1 MEEQILK
8 LYIDE
13 QLSMSKIASV
23 LGISSARV
31 KRVLVKNNTEI
42 RSNNYY
48 KSKEID
54 VDFFAKIDSEEK
66 AYVLGFMYADGYI
79 SGKYFGFK
87 QSAKD
92 KEILEKIRI
101 ALKSKHKIGEYI
113 NKNGYGQGKAYC
125 SLIISNE
132 KMVSDLQSLGVVFNK
147 SKILQFPNQEQVPSH
162 LLRHFIRGYFD
173 GDGSIYKVTQG
184 NTYVVSFTGT
194 QDFLTGILTF
204 FRDNGVNTTSQVYK
218 YNDKD
223 IYDYKIGGRNNVKI
237 IRDILYNNASIF
249 MDRKKAL
256 FDEV

>member
-8 LYIDE
+8 LYTKE

-23 LGISSARV
+23 LGVSSARV
-31 KRVLVKNNTEI
+31 KRVLVKNNIEI

-48 KSKEID
+48 KTKEID
-54 VDFFAKIDSEEK
+54 IDFFVKIDSEEK

-92 KEILEKIRI
+92 REILEKIRV

-113 NKNGYGQGKAYC
+113 NNNGYGQGKAYC
-125 SLIISNE
+125 SLAISNE
-132 KMVSDLQSLGVVFNK
+132 KMVSDLQNLGVVFNK

-162 LLRHFIRGYFD
+162 LLRHFVRGYFD
-173 GDGSIYKVTQG
+173 GDGSIYKVAQG
-184 NTYVVSFTGT
+184 DTYGVSFIGT
-194 QDFLTGILTF
+194 QDFLTGISAF
-204 FRDNGVNTTSQVYK
+204 FRDSGVNTTSQVYK

-223 IYDYKIGGRNNVKI
+223 ICGYKIGGRNNVKMI
-237 IRDILYNNASIF
+237 KNILYNDASIF